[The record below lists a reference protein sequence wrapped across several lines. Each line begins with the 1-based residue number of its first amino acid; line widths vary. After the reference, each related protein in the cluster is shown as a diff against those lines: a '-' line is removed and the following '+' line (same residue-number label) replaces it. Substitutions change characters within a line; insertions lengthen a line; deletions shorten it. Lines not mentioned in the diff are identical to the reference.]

1 MKFLPSRQKQKSGRP
16 PVMVA
21 DLDALLTEKVSFR
34 LLGKVW
40 TIEPF
45 SVEQFAMFSK
55 AYFDLTQLSKNDRVV
70 SPDEL
75 AEAYEKMTEAAG
87 LSLTKEDIKKMSQ
100 QQAAALFQ
108 LLTDMHTGH
117 LFADEKKTQE
127 KVQTLLSMS
136 T

>member
-1 MKFLPSRQKQKSGRP
+1 MKFLPSRQKHTSGRP

-21 DLDALLTEKVSFR
+21 DLDALLTEKVSFK

-127 KVQTLLSMS
+127 KVQTLLSMN

>member
-1 MKFLPSRQKQKSGRP
+1 MKFLPSRQKHKSGRP
-16 PVMVA
+16 PVVVA
-21 DLDALLTEKVSFR
+21 DLDDLLTEKVSFR

-45 SVEQFAMFSK
+45 TVEQFAKFSK
-55 AYFDLTQLSKNDRVV
+55 AYYDLTQLSKNDRVV

-75 AEAYEKMTEAAG
+75 AETYEKMTEAAG
-87 LSLTKEDIKKMSQ
+87 LALSKEDIKKMSQ

-108 LLTDMHTGH
+108 LLTDMHTGR

-127 KVQTLLSMS
+127 KVQTLLSMK